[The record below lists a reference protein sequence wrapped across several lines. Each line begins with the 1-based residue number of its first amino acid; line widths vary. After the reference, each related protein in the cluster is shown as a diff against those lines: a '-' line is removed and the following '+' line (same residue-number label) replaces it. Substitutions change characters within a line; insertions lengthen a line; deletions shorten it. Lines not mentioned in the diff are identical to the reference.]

1 MHYASTEQLG
11 VLIRWCR
18 DGSRSLDPE
27 ASGRGSGTVTNYRR
41 RASLNAL
48 ASLIHMWGL
57 EPGYEKLRQ
66 EILGKDIEGISIRL
80 RLELV
85 RHARMRGLVTRG
97 GESGVPLTGM
107 QMEALVRLSW
117 GQNMNELATSMAVS
131 KTSLS
136 GLFVRAKQATGTV
149 TVYEL
154 VACAYRNA
162 WLPDTFE
169 LQSGLTDATQLD
181 LFDGD
186 RARQY
191 GESA

>member
-11 VLIRWCR
+11 VLIRWSR

-27 ASGRGSGTVTNYRR
+27 PCPGNTNYRR

-48 ASLIHMWGL
+48 ASMTHMWGL
-57 EPGYEKLRQ
+57 DPSYEKLRR
-66 EILGKDIEGISIRL
+66 EILGKDIEGISIGL

-117 GQNMNELATSMAVS
+117 GQNMNDVVTSMAMS
-131 KTSLS
+131 KSSLS
-136 GLFVRAKQATGTV
+136 GLFVRAKQATGTM
-149 TVYEL
+149 TTYEL

-169 LQSGLTDATQLD
+169 LIAPAGGPSQLD

-186 RARQY
+186 RARQH